1 MPKAGGV
8 VTTADEGLPFRV
20 EDAAGI
26 PIAVVDSYLLELMA
40 AGRAVSTLRSY
51 AMDLLRWFRFLWA
64 VGVAWDRATR
74 TDARDFS
81 IWIRLTVK
89 PTRNG
94 RASSELY
101 APATVAHSETVVR
114 LFYEHHRDGGD
125 GPILNPFP
133 THSHRHGRANAHHNP
148 MEPFRHERAG
158 RYRPPGCRAAYPTRR
173 SISCSPSC
181 RVTAT
186 VPWWRSSCRPER
198 EHRSWSGWMRA
209 ISILVSS

>member
-1 MPKAGGV
+1 MPKTGGV

-20 EDAAGI
+20 EDAEGI

-89 PTRNG
+89 PARNR
-94 RASSELY
+94 RASAERY
-101 APATVAHSETVVR
+101 APATIAHSETVLR
-114 LFYEHHRDGGD
+114 LFYEHHRDVGGD
-125 GPILNPFP
+125 GPLSDVPP
-133 THSHRHGRANAHHNP
+133 SARPR
-148 MEPFRHERAG
+148 E
-158 RYRPPGCRAAYPTRR
+158 RPPQPDET
-173 SISCSPSC
+173 IP
-181 RVTAT
+181 
-186 VPWWRSSCRPER
+186 P
-198 EHRSWSGWMRA
+198 
-209 ISILVSS
+209 